1 MKSLQEA
8 DVAQEIH
15 GKPYEDAL
23 GEAGR
28 QQLREFARAGYGD
41 QRDET
46 LRLQPEDELS
56 RRMNGWRAD
65 PKFWA
70 PKAATAAKP

>member
-8 DVAQEIH
+8 DVAQESH
-15 GKPYEDAL
+15 GKPYGDAL

-28 QQLREFARAGYGD
+28 QQLREFARTAMASS
-41 QRDET
+41 ET
-46 LRLQPEDELS
+46 KLFAFSPKMSYPSDDWVKQ
-56 RRMNGWRAD
+56 D

-70 PKAATAAKP
+70 PKAVAAAKP